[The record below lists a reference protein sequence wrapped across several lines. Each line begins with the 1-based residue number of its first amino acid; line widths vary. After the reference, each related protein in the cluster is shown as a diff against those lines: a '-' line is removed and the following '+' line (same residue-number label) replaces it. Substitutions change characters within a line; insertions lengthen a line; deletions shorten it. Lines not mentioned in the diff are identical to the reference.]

1 MPPKKAPSAN
11 SVLRTLK
18 TLSVDDDLVKVK
30 KSGINYTFNLNS
42 KQNELMI

>member
-1 MPPKKAPSAN
+1 MPPKMAPSAN

-42 KQNELMI
+42 KQNVFLI